1 MLTAQDLRGRYGDD
15 AGVRHAGCRRS
26 PGDQHGGG
34 RQPQGAVDRII
45 KDGINVIATTG
56 SFGEFHTLLWPE
68 EFETI
73 TRATIEVV
81 NKRVPLFIGV
91 TSLNSREV
99 VQKMTFARDAGAEGV
114 LLGVPFYF
122 PSTVENAVR
131 FYHDVAEMFPTLAIM
146 VYHNPALHNVTIPV
160 DAFSRLLENR
170 NVVAMKDS
178 HRDTRQFMNLMRIAD
193 GRLSVFVNQLQCY
206 PFVELGAAGFW
217 SYDCWMGP
225 WPMLRLRDAVAQG
238 DVATAR
244 QIIFEVSELG
254 IGGTGSAPLS
264 WRETAS
270 KLAIQQAG
278 YCEPGSAAPAIRG
291 DSRRGARP
299 GTEVRRLLAGAVRAL
314 PPRGRG
320 EGPGSGKHAR
330 LTMILQ

>member
-1 MLTAQDLRGRYGDD
+1 MLTARDLRGIMAMMPAFATPD
-15 AGVRHAGCRRS
+15 AGDIRATSTVAV
-26 PGDQHGGG
+26 DNLKD
-34 RQPQGAVDRII
+34 AVDRII

-56 SFGEFHTLLWPE
+56 SFGEFHTLLWP

-146 VYHNPALHNVTIPV
+146 VYHNPVLHNITIPV
-160 DAFSRLLENR
+160 DAFTRLLENR

-206 PFVELGAAGFW
+206 PFAELGAAGFW

-278 YCEPGSAAPAIRG
+278 YCDPGPLRPPFVEIPDVVRDRAQKFAAYWQELC
-291 DSRRGARP
+291 ARYRP
-299 GTEVRRLLAGAVRAL
+299 EVEARAL
-314 PPRGRG
+314 ASAST
-320 EGPGSGKHAR
+320 PG
-330 LTMILQ
+330 